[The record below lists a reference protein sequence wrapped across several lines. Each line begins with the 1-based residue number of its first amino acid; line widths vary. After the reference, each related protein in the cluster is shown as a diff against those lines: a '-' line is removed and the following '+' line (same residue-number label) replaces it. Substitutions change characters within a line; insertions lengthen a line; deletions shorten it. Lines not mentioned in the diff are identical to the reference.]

1 MDFLSPLSLVVA
13 AVVTSVVAEVIVVV
27 VAVSVAV
34 TTIKI
39 ITVAYVFNDTLST
52 FLLMFISASEIIALY
67 LFLINACYI

>member
-13 AVVTSVVAEVIVVV
+13 AVGTAVVAEVIVV